1 MLLLHKGG
9 GVLAAYWLLFAY
21 FAAGTALTRESQS
34 TWRSR
39 TPVLLLAGAV
49 ITWLA
54 IGLRYKVG
62 ADWESYRFLFSYAR
76 YADLG
81 QTLAVG
87 DPGYQFVNWTVQR
100 IGGDLWLV
108 NLLCGLIFTWGLYRF
123 ARSQPDPWLCFAIA
137 VPYLVI
143 VVAMGYSR
151 QAVAIGI
158 IMAGLAALIR
168 GGSILRFA
176 IYVAGAALFHKTAVV
191 VFPLVIFSADRN
203 RLLNVLAGIACA
215 ILLWDI
221 FLAESVEGFVEN
233 YIKTEYSSQGAAIR
247 LAMNLIPAIAFLAAG
262 KRLRFDQREYRMWRY
277 FSIAALLMPL
287 LLLVVPSS
295 TAIDRL
301 ALYLIPIQVAVLPRL
316 QYLFKGQGFGRS
328 LLLLYSGLVMFT
340 WLNFAAHAR
349 YWVPY
354 SIYPGIF

>member
-1 MLLLHKGG
+1 M
-9 GVLAAYWLLFAY
+9 AAYWVLFAY
-21 FAAGTALTRESQS
+21 FAIGTVLTRENPS

-39 TPVLLLAGAV
+39 TPVLLLAGAIIV
-49 ITWLA
+49 WLA

-62 ADWESYRFLFSYAR
+62 ADWETYRFLFSYAH

-81 QTLAVG
+81 KTLAVG
-87 DPGYQFVNWTVQR
+87 DPGYQFLNWIVQR
-100 IGGDLWLV
+100 IGGELWLV

-137 VPYLVI
+137 IPYLVI

-176 IYVAGAALFHKTAVV
+176 IYVAVAALFHKTAVL
-191 VFPLVIFSADRN
+191 VFPLVIFAAERN
-203 RLLNVLAGIACA
+203 RLLNVLAGVACA
-215 ILLWDI
+215 ILLWDL

-233 YIKTEYSSQGAAIR
+233 YIKTEYSSQGAVIR
-247 LAMNLIPAIAFLAAG
+247 LAMNLVPAAAFLAFG
-262 KRLRFDQREYRMWRY
+262 RRLRFEQREFRMWRY

-287 LLLVVPSS
+287 LLLALPSS
-295 TAIDRL
+295 TAVDRL
-301 ALYLIPIQVAVLPRL
+301 ALYLIPIQVAVMPRL
-316 QYLFKGQGFGRS
+316 QYLFKGQGFGRA
-328 LLLLYSGLVMFT
+328 LILLYAALVMFT

-354 SIYPGIF
+354 KLYPDIF